1 MTIWDGLAT
10 PENNAITMRLAHKG
24 DHATWSWIRQ
34 SDRKVGIAIEIV
46 GDYFDLTDIPSSKNL
61 DCAVKSFV
69 GLDPMLTIV
78 CSHSDFFEIF
88 EVLCRDLINVSTKF
102 NSKIQVVN
110 SIKNRIAIWH
120 ELLKRDYK
128 GLSTNETL
136 GLAAELNFLIFWIN
150 RLNGNLFDW
159 LGPEGSPQDF
169 ISNNTKLAIEVKV
182 TNWTPSTIKISS
194 LYQLDYKG
202 QLFLVVYPAKISNPE
217 ESNSKN
223 LPSLIDNVIDKITGI
238 NLELFENKLLT
249 AGYVKNLCQNIH
261 FEISEPL
268 FFNVLNGF
276 PRLIS
281 VNVPDG
287 IDSCMYSLQ
296 LSKLN
301 LYKTTASEIEGLN

>member
-159 LGPEGSPQDF
+159 LGPDGSPQDF
-169 ISNNTKLAIEVKV
+169 ISKNKKLAIEVKV